1 MFEKLTTT
9 EPGGRE
15 KIPFNFIFIYHIF
28 FDAAAALFCLC
39 LDSLFTGE
47 KETERAKEKQRG
59 IKSIPKIG

>member
-15 KIPFNFIFIYHIF
+15 KIPFNFIFIHHIF
-28 FDAAAALFCLC
+28 FDAAALFCLC
-39 LDSLFTGE
+39 LDSLFTSE
-47 KETERAKEKQRG
+47 RETERAKKKQQG